1 LESEELSMTQ
11 KERDRLVALRKAQKG
26 LIAQRQA
33 ATELSVSER
42 QIRRLLRLLKKRGDK
57 AVIHASRGR
66 PSNRK
71 LDEAVERRAIE
82 ILRQEVYRGF
92 GPTLAAEYLAKK
104 HKLQV
109 GRETLRGWMVKAKL
123 WHAKKKRVEKIHT
136 WRQRRS
142 RCGELVQW
150 DTSEHAWLE
159 GRGPK
164 LYLIS
169 MIDDA
174 SSRLLA
180 RFVEHDSTEENMRLL
195 WSYLEQYGRP
205 LSFYTD
211 KATLFA
217 NLPKTRR
224 GEVAGQDCE
233 ELPPTQIG
241 RALQELGIEWIAA
254 HSPQAKGRVER
265 GFGTMQD
272 RLVKGL
278 RVAGSQD
285 ARTSQHVSDERVSFL
300 VESDSHLTT
309 GFPRQCASCP
319 RQRTF
324 SGGQPELC
332 GQPAGGWPAT
342 IRSASTTAYI
352 KFNGRLCEPVYA
364 AAPCV

>member
-1 LESEELSMTQ
+1 MTQ

-26 LIAQRQA
+26 LITQRQA

-42 QIRRLLRLLKKRGDK
+42 QIRRLLGLLKKRGDK

-71 LDEAVERRAIE
+71 LDEATEGQAME
-82 ILRQEVYRGF
+82 ILRREVYRGF
-92 GPTLAAEYLAKK
+92 GPTLAAEYLAQK
-104 HKLQV
+104 HKIQV

-123 WHAKKKRVEKIHT
+123 WQAKKKRIEKIHT

-159 GRGPK
+159 KRGPK

-180 RFVEHDSTEENMRLL
+180 RFVEHDSTEENMKLL
-195 WSYLEQYGRP
+195 WSYLEQNGRP

-211 KATLFA
+211 KAALFA
-217 NLPKTRR
+217 NLPKTKR
-224 GEVAGQDCE
+224 GDVAGKDRE

-278 RVAGSQD
+278 RVAGAKTLEQ
-285 ARTSQHVSDERVSFL
+285 ANAYLRDEFL
-300 VESDSHLTT
+300 PWWNQTLLS
-309 GFPRQCASCP
+309 
-319 RQRTF
+319 
-324 SGGQPELC
+324 
-332 GQPAGGWPAT
+332 QPASSDNAHRALGKEHSLAASLSSVDSRQVASDYT
-342 IRSASTTAYI
+342 IR
-352 KFNGRLCEPVYA
+352 FDNRL
-364 AAPCV
+364 